1 MFEKKDLSYHLK
13 EIYSRTTEVIP
24 PEKRVPLVLDVAD
37 IFLSIGN
44 HEEAYE
50 LVRSVTESD
59 IFEELDYKLRF
70 KALDTLHR
78 VLYQQ
83 GKYDDAIEVLT
94 QAKELVEQYRNRELL
109 CRAFVKLG
117 NVLLKKGEL
126 EKAREFYLQALET
139 GEESGETRCL
149 ASAYNNL
156 AVYEAITS
164 RDLDKALVQ
173 FQKAL
178 SLYETVMP
186 GSRIVGEILT
196 NLGNLYR
203 EKGLLNKALDH
214 FQRAHTIASKLHRY
228 DLLGHIY
235 HGKAELYFEMGE
247 YDVAWIFAQK
257 ALDLYKAL
265 DGKEGKLWIAK
276 TYEIMAKIAE
286 KRGGSYEAV
295 MSYLKEAV
303 TLLKD
308 IEAWED
314 LCNALMTMG
323 NIAYLRGLRSEA
335 KDAYTNALQVAESH
349 GLEEKVRMIRE
360 RLNFL

>member
-1 MFEKKDLSYHLK
+1 MFDKKDVSYHLK
-13 EIYSRTTEVIP
+13 KVYTRASDAIP
-24 PEKRVPLVLDVAD
+24 PEKRVPLVLDVAE

-44 HEEAYE
+44 HEEAYD
-50 LVRSVTESD
+50 LVKSVTDNE
-59 IFEELDYKLRF
+59 IFGKLEYRLRF

-83 GKYDDAIEVLT
+83 GKYDEAIDILNR
-94 QAKELVEQYRNRELL
+94 AKELVEENEDRELL
-109 CRAFVKLG
+109 CRTLVKLG
-117 NVLLKKGEL
+117 NVYLKKGEL
-126 EKAREFYLQALET
+126 DRARSLYVQALDI

-164 RDLDKALVQ
+164 KDLDKALVQ

-178 SLYETVMP
+178 SLFETVMP
-186 GSRIVGEILT
+186 GSKIVGEILT

-257 ALDLYKAL
+257 ALDLYRTL
-265 DGKEGKLWIAK
+265 DGKEGTLWIAK

-286 KRGGSYEAV
+286 KRGDSYETV
-295 MSYLKEAV
+295 VSYLNEAV
-303 TLLKD
+303 TLLRD
-308 IEAWED
+308 IEAWEE
-314 LCNALMTMG
+314 LSSALITLG
-323 NIAYLRGLRSEA
+323 HLAFLRGLRNEA
-335 KDAYTNALQVAESH
+335 KKAYTEALNIAESH
-349 GLEEKVRMIRE
+349 GLTDKTQVIKE